1 MLPRVA
7 FAIFLAAACRVS
19 AQEACTDALPAPP
32 PLLAQPQPV
41 PSSAWLDLRQ
51 TTSRNSKTQEA
62 PEWVEALSLLPGEL
76 TEGGTASKSVFRIRV
91 TPPSPDYKIL
101 FFLPGE
107 LTEGGTASK
116 SVFRIRVTPPS
127 PDYKILFFRL
137 YFDDKP
143 NQQPELVAWDETGSH
158 ILRSGT
164 LGAGMNLPSSDSL
177 IIPMTGASA
186 IDIEVPGDGKTI
198 RAAYLDWMTSS
209 EVVHPVNVEHRDII
223 AEPFSVVPALHAPP
237 GDVENFGTV
246 TATLAAE
253 AIQLDARTQQNA
265 VFQFPIEAQPLTAL
279 LTFEI
284 ANPRIDAPPEV
295 YINGQNIGA
304 VALTLPDLADPGYRG
319 ESEPLTTEMHFNY
332 TGWLRAQRSGYRRLR
347 NPSNAS
353 PAKVHLGQ
361 VGLSSPHRQL
371 NFCDGEA
378 VTLDWECSRR
388 R

>member
-1 MLPRVA
+1 M
-7 FAIFLAAACRVS
+7 F
-19 AQEACTDALPAPP
+19 
-32 PLLAQPQPV
+32 
-41 PSSAWLDLRQ
+41 
-51 TTSRNSKTQEA
+51 
-62 PEWVEALSLLPGEL
+62 
-76 TEGGTASKSVFRIRV
+76 
-91 TPPSPDYKIL
+91 
-101 FFLPGE
+101 
-107 LTEGGTASK
+107 
-116 SVFRIRVTPPS
+116 
-127 PDYKILFFRL
+127 
-137 YFDDKP
+137 FDDKP
-143 NQQPELVAWDETGSH
+143 NQQPELIAWDESGSH

-237 GDVENFGTV
+237 EDVENFGTV

-295 YINGQNIGA
+295 YVNGQNIGP

-319 ESEPLTTEMHFNY
+319 ES
-332 TGWLRAQRSGYRRLR
+332 RAPY
-347 NPSNAS
+347 
-353 PAKVHLGQ
+353 
-361 VGLSSPHRQL
+361 
-371 NFCDGEA
+371 D
-378 VTLDWECSRR
+378 
-388 R
+388 